1 MDWLLLSARC
11 KMLDGFQ
18 FFSSSN
24 NPFLHA
30 RCHWR
35 IIRIMDRG
43 RVGYNKVGNKTLREN
58 HIKHV
63 RLVHLERLR
72 KIRTRIPG
80 SSSTLDN
87 QLPRNAGKDSQSLNP
102 RKASLKREHNRV
114 VLRQNK
120 YRFKYHCQLFSPFL
134 NKYEPN
140 KDFLLSLSLRH
151 LQSFA
156 PKNQQYFDG
165 TTSHY

>member
-1 MDWLLLSARC
+1 
-11 KMLDGFQ
+11 
-18 FFSSSN
+18 
-24 NPFLHA
+24 
-30 RCHWR
+30 
-35 IIRIMDRG
+35 MDRG

-72 KIRTRIPG
+72 KIRTRPPG

-120 YRFKYHCQLFSPFL
+120 VLLQRISNILTAPPTIDDKDYLRMRKLVSTMKGPREKYEHNLIMQKNREFFRGLKNVGPYYSTKTWENAYQRQLF
-134 NKYEPN
+134 
-140 KDFLLSLSLRH
+140 
-151 LQSFA
+151 
-156 PKNQQYFDG
+156 G
-165 TTSHY
+165 